1 MPDAMPPAVRNAMV
15 WNPLT
20 HGIILFREGYYKMY
34 ESHLLDLGYLFK
46 WSLGSVLLAFVLE
59 RMARKQIRNL
69 VG

>member
-1 MPDAMPPAVRNAMV
+1 
-15 WNPLT
+15 
-20 HGIILFREGYYKMY
+20 MY